1 MNNTENIIK
10 SMRHVTPELIAALNE
25 KIGSVQETVPN
36 PSFILGALWHCMN
49 GILIETMAW
58 WQQNQD
64 KTDFDAFMVGFPT
77 TALKMVDI
85 MRQHDQMR
93 KQCETEGNIVQ

>member
-1 MNNTENIIK
+1 MNDTENIIK
-10 SMRHVTPELIAALNE
+10 SMEHVTPELIATLNE
-25 KIGSVQETVPN
+25 KIGSVQETIPD
-36 PSFILGALWHCMN
+36 PSFILGALWHCMD
-49 GILIETMAW
+49 GILTETMAW

-77 TALKMVDI
+77 AALKMVDI

-93 KQCETEGNIVQ
+93 RQSEIGGKIVQ